1 MTFSTA
7 NQEEV
12 LNNIY
17 RGGGYSDPFVFTKP
31 FWTKF
36 ENPKMINT
44 NEFIIPTFQGDFAE
58 VDYPDLD
65 DQTSYETEGGCEY
78 SLFEDDE
85 IEEGYHLEVDAD
97 FVWTKEDIWEL
108 IETLLYK
115 IGEIDEE
122 GNLIDEDG
130 NLVDTEE
137 KKLFLIN
144 SPGDISE
151 EVSAKILDTAKNA
164 LSKANIKA
172 VPLLLQG
179 GLSAYFEK
187 P

>member
-17 RGGGYSDPFVFTKP
+17 RGRYSDPFVLTKP
-31 FWTKF
+31 FWVKF
-36 ENPKMINT
+36 EDANKLKAE
-44 NEFIIPTFQGDFAE
+44 EFILPTFQSDFAE
-58 VDYPDLD
+58 VDSPDFE

-85 IEEGYHLEVDAD
+85 IEAGYHIEIDVDY
-97 FVWTKEDIWEL
+97 VWTKEDIWEL
-108 IETLLYK
+108 IQNLLYK
-115 IGEIDEE
+115 IGEIDED

-144 SPGDISE
+144 SPGNITVEASE
-151 EVSAKILDTAKNA
+151 EILETAKKV

-172 VPLLLQG
+172 VPMLLQS
-179 GLSAYFEK
+179 GLSAYFES